1 MKLQID
7 HNLNIPLHLQVE
19 RLLRQYLEQKKNR
32 AGEMF
37 PREVDIANELGIA
50 RNTVRQAISKLV
62 MEGLLVR
69 KKGVGTIIA
78 EKKIFT
84 RLDNWFSF
92 TKEMKEKGLE
102 VVNHIL
108 ETKKVKAGKEVA
120 EVFKIKPDTSV
131 LCLTRLRGTSEDPYL
146 LSISWFHP
154 RHKIDE
160 NEDFSRPLYKTM
172 EEKYNIH
179 VSRSREEI
187 SAIATDRSL
196 ADLLKIKKKDPVL
209 FRKRIIYNSDGM
221 IVEYNKVFYRGDG
234 ITYSLEI
241 DRS

>member
-7 HNLNIPLHLQVE
+7 HNLKTPLHLQVE
-19 RLLRQYLEQKKNR
+19 SLLRLYLEQEKK
-32 AGEMF
+32 AGDMF
-37 PREVDIANELGIA
+37 PKEVDIANELGIA

-84 RLDNWFSF
+84 SLANWFSF
-92 TKEMKEKGLE
+92 TKEMKEKGLDI
-102 VVNHIL
+102 VNHML
-108 ETKKVKAGKEVA
+108 EAQKVKAGKEVA
-120 EVFKIKPDTSV
+120 EVFKIKPGTSV
-131 LCLTRLRGTSEDPYL
+131 LRLTRLRGTSDIPYL

-154 RHKIDE
+154 RHKISED
-160 NEDFSRPLYKTM
+160 EDFSMPLYKIM

-187 SAIATDRSL
+187 SAVTTDKSQ
-196 ADLLKIKKKDPVL
+196 ADLLKIKKNDPVL
-209 FRKRIIYNSDGM
+209 FRKRIVYNSDGM
-221 IVEYNKVFYRGDG
+221 IVEYNKVYYRGDG

-241 DRS
+241 DRE